1 MGEQWYY
8 ADREEQRGPVSLQ
21 ELKVTLAAL
30 PDAKQVLVWRE
41 SFSDW
46 IRAGEVPELK
56 APPLLPAGARLSPQM
71 PSWVVKWW
79 WYPVA
84 LAFFG
89 SIGSLAGRKAMAWVS
104 GERKKAR
111 EIRRRQRRDVT

>member
-1 MGEQWYY
+1 MASQWYY
-8 ADREEQRGPVSLQ
+8 ADSEEQRGPVSLQ
-21 ELKVTLAAL
+21 ELKVALAAL
-30 PDAKQVLVWRE
+30 PDARHVLVWRE

-56 APPLLPAGARLSPQM
+56 APPPLPVGARVSAEM
-71 PSWVVKWW
+71 PTWKVKWW

-89 SIGSLAGRKAMAWVS
+89 SIGSLAGRQAMAWVS

-111 EIRRRQRRDVT
+111 KSRRGKNDEV